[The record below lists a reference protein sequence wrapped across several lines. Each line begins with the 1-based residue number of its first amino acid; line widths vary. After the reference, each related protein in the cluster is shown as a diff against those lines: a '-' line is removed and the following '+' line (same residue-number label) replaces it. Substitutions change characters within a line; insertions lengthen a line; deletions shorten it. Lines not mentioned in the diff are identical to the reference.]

1 MPDPLATGAA
11 AARDVLAAKPIVEE
25 MRRIEIRALV
35 RMPSGAVRVVQDG
48 IADNEAG
55 SLFLP
60 PDGAAPGRGDE
71 LTDGK
76 ALLHILDTF
85 PRDAQRPLL
94 LRLAVGREG

>member
-1 MPDPLATGAA
+1 
-11 AARDVLAAKPIVEE
+11 
-25 MRRIEIRALV
+25 
-35 RMPSGAVRVVQDG
+35 MPSGAVRVVQDG

-76 ALLHILDTF
+76 ALLHVEAIAPGVLYY
-85 PRDAQRPLL
+85 
-94 LRLAVGREG
+94 LAG